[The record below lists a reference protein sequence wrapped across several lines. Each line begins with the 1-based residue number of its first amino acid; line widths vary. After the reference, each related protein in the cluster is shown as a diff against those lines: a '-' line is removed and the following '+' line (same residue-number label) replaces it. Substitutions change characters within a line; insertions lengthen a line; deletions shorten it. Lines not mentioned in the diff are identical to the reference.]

1 MRKHKHNINYY
12 IGLVLVLLVV
22 LMVLVGFVYTPYDPN
37 AMDGAA
43 MNQSPNLKHWFGTDY
58 FGRDILSRV
67 MKGAGTTFFIA
78 INTVLIGGVVGIIV
92 GAVTGYYGGKMDEII
107 MRINDGIASFPSI
120 LLALIFVS
128 IIGTG
133 KYPVILALGI
143 IFIPSFARVVR
154 SEFLKM
160 KSMDYVRNAK
170 LLGASDFR
178 IMFIHM
184 LPNAKT
190 MLISTIG
197 IAFNNAVLAESGMSY
212 LGLGVQPP
220 DATLGRMLSEAQTY
234 LMSAPWFA
242 VAPGFIIIITV
253 LGFYLVS
260 ENL

>member
-1 MRKHKHNINYY
+1 MRKHKHNMNYY
-12 IGLVLVLLVV
+12 IGLALVLLVA

-67 MKGAGTTFFIA
+67 MKGAQTTFFIA
-78 INTVLIGGVVGIIV
+78 INTVLIGGVIGTVV
-92 GAVTGYYGGKMDEII
+92 GAVTGYYGGKVDEII

-178 IMFIHM
+178 IMFVHM

-242 VAPGFIIIITV
+242 IAPGLVIIITV

>member
-1 MRKHKHNINYY
+1 MRKHKHNMNYY
-12 IGLVLVLLVV
+12 IGLALVLLVG

-67 MKGAGTTFFIA
+67 MKGAQTTFFIA
-78 INTVLIGGVVGIIV
+78 INTVLIGGVIGTVV
-92 GAVTGYYGGKMDEII
+92 GAVTGYYGGKVDEII

-178 IMFIHM
+178 IMFVHM

-242 VAPGFIIIITV
+242 IAPGLVIIITV

>member
-1 MRKHKHNINYY
+1 MRKRKHNVNYY
-12 IGLVLVLLVV
+12 IGLTLVLLVG
-22 LMVLVGFVYTPYDPN
+22 LMVLVGLVYTPYDPN
-37 AMDGAA
+37 AMEAAA
-43 MNQSPNLKHWFGTDY
+43 MNQSPSLKHWFGTDQ

-67 MKGAGTTFFIA
+67 MKGAETTFFIA
-78 INTVLIGGVVGIIV
+78 INTVLIGGVIGTIV
-92 GAVTGYYGGKMDEII
+92 GAVTGYYGGKVDEIL

-120 LLALIFVS
+120 LLALIFVT
-128 IIGTG
+128 IVGTG

-154 SEFLKM
+154 GEFLKL
-160 KSMDYVRNAK
+160 KSMDYVANAK
-170 LLGASDFR
+170 LLGSSDIR
-178 IMFIHM
+178 IMFVHM

-220 DATLGRMLSEAQTY
+220 DASLGRMLSEAQTY

-242 VAPGFIIIITV
+242 IAPGLIIILTV